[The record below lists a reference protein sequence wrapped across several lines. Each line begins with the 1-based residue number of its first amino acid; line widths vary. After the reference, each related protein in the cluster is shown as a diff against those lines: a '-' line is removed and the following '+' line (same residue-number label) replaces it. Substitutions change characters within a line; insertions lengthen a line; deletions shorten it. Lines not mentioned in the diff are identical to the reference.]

1 MATLS
6 VATWIGNAAAVLS
19 GRFGAISQRAKE
31 ADCSRQAMYNQA
43 QRVEAAVACEQAGGP
58 RYEALRAENEQL
70 QSENDALW
78 QALAEAQTLPQSQ
91 QHELASTAF
100 AMGLSLT
107 PIVTILA
114 VVLSGIRVP
123 SRATVG
129 RWVQQSC
136 EQAGRILAVLDEACR
151 SRVLTLCLDEI
162 FFHQVPVLAMVE
174 PHSMV
179 WVAGQR
185 GPDRTGET
193 WFTLLKPWSSLERVI
208 SDAGTGLEKG
218 VRLLNEARGEVPA
231 GAPAG
236 VPVSVG
242 LDAFHT
248 LYDLQKV
255 LARCWRRAELLLEA
269 ACQADGEVDKV
280 KRQGRDARGAS
291 ARTRAAWR
299 RAEQAF
305 DEAVLAEAACEQMRV
320 ALGLFRRDGGLSDR
334 HWAQHQIDEALRTL
348 SAQEWAKARRLLG
361 DPRTLSHLDRLHED
375 LKQLVAEPQLR
386 EALCHLWYWRNQLGH
401 VQGRRRVQAAN
412 LAALQELLCQ
422 RLSEDWEQAYAQVA
436 QLITHTVRASSAV
449 ECMNSVLRMHQNRH
463 RYISQ
468 QMLDLKRLFWNCRR
482 FTHGKR
488 RGACPYQLLGLNLPT
503 YNWWKLLQMDPEE
516 LRQQLSTQEVAA

>member
-58 RYEALRAENEQL
+58 SYEEIQAQNEQL
-70 QSENDALW
+70 RSENDALW
-78 QALAEAQTLPQSQ
+78 QALEEAETLAQSKQR
-91 QHELASTAF
+91 ELASTAF

-107 PIVTILA
+107 PIVTIFA
-114 VVLSGIRVP
+114 VVLSGIGVP

-129 RWVQQSC
+129 RWVQHSC
-136 EQAGRILAVLDEACR
+136 EQAGRVLAVLDEACR
-151 SRVLTLCLDEI
+151 TRVLTLCMDEI
-162 FFHQVPVLAMVE
+162 FFHQIPVLAMVE
-174 PHSMV
+174 PHSMA

-185 GPDRTGET
+185 GPDRKGET
-193 WFTLLKPWSSLERVI
+193 WFALLQPWSSLERVI

-218 VRLLNEARGEVPA
+218 VRLLNEARAKGTEGDPV
-231 GAPAG
+231 GD
-236 VPVSVG
+236 PVSVG

-255 LARCWRRAELLLEA
+255 LARYWKRAEQLLEA
-269 ACQADGEVDKV
+269 ACKADREVDKV
-280 KRQGRDARGAS
+280 KRKGRDARGAS
-291 ARTRAAWR
+291 ARARAAWR

-305 DEAVLAEAACEQMRV
+305 DRAVWAETACEQVR
-320 ALGLFRRDGGLSDR
+320 ASLALFRPDGELNDR
-334 HWAQHQIDEALRTL
+334 VWAQQQIDEAMAIL
-348 SAQEWAKARRLLG
+348 SGQEWDKARRLLH
-361 DPRTLSHLDRLHED
+361 DLRTLSHLDGLHKD
-375 LKQLVAEPQLR
+375 LEQGVAEPQLR
-386 EALCHLWYWRNQLGH
+386 QALCRLWYWRSQLGRL
-401 VQGRRRVQAAN
+401 QGLRRARVAK
-412 LAALQELLCQ
+412 LVVLQELVCQ
-422 RLSEDWEQAYAQVA
+422 RLSGDWKRAYAQVA

-449 ECMNSVLRMHQNRH
+449 ECLNSVLRMHQNRH
-463 RYISQ
+463 RYVSQ
-468 QMLDLKRLFWNCRR
+468 EMLDLKRLFWNCRR

-516 LRQQLSTQEVAA
+516 LRQQLSIQKVTV